1 MTNND
6 HQPIGIKELAL
17 NLGLSTGTV
26 SRSLNNRYGVNQ
38 ETRAKVLEEARLR
51 GYVPNASARRLKEH
65 PVLNVGLFFAPFIT
79 SNHKIN
85 PAALHRVKEFHNE
98 AAEAGMAL
106 QVVFYNNDQHL
117 LAQVEEQ
124 HMNCAIFY
132 GHFDPAT
139 FRAVHDFGLPVM
151 ILDAHSEFPDQ
162 ISVISDTCYTG
173 SAAVQYLAALGHE
186 RIGLLCGPTADL
198 HGESYLRGFREAM
211 DEFGLV
217 CREDWIFSLPIPAAN
232 KDGARIALTTLFK
245 QEDRPTALVSASDWL
260 TLGARQAAKESGLR
274 LPEDLSIVSYD
285 NLPIASEVEP
295 ALTTFDIDIPR
306 LARMVIRLA
315 GQIIRRQDSGT
326 NGHRREILLRPNLI
340 KRQSCRCLRQ
350 ISTTPPLI

>member
-1 MTNND
+1 MTNN
-6 HQPIGIKELAL
+6 HQPIGIKELAMT
-17 NLGLSTGTV
+17 LGLSTGTV

-98 AAEAGMAL
+98 AAKAGMAL

-117 LAQVEEQ
+117 LTQVAEQ

-139 FRAVHDFGLPVM
+139 FRAVHDFGLPVI

-162 ISVISDTCYTG
+162 ISVISDTCYAG

-186 RIGLLCGPTADL
+186 KIGLLCGPTSDL
-198 HGESYLRGFREAM
+198 HGANYLSGYRNAM
-211 DEFGLV
+211 GEFGLS
-217 CREDWIFSLPIPAAN
+217 CREDWIFSLPIPDMN
-232 KDGARIALTTLFK
+232 KDGARAALAALFK
-245 QEDRPTALVSASDWL
+245 QSDRPTALVSASDWL
-260 TLGARQAAKESGLR
+260 TLGARQAAKEAGLC

-285 NLPIASEVEP
+285 NLPISSEVEP
-295 ALTTFDIDIPR
+295 ALTTFDLDIPR
-306 LARMVIRLA
+306 LARMVIRLVA
-315 GQIIRRQDSGT
+315 QTINRRQDNAATS
-326 NGHRREILLRPNLI
+326 HRREILLRPNLI
-340 KRQSCRCLRQ
+340 KRQSCHCLR
-350 ISTTPPLI
+350 PLFHKSY